1 MKFNLFR
8 GVKCCGNTRANQLA
22 IQFRTAQRPDRTEL
36 HREAREF
43 IEIVKERRAREQEER

>member
-8 GVKCCGNTRANQLA
+8 GAKCFGITRSNQLA

-43 IEIVKERRAREQEER
+43 IEIVKKRRAREQ

>member
-8 GVKCCGNTRANQLA
+8 GVKCFGNTRSNQLA